1 MKKIWMVML
10 FGIMLLM
17 AKSNN
22 VYAETYET
30 DLSQYNVGDNILQTT
45 FEINTDE
52 ECEYEIVESGTF
64 HNGHAVVMMK
74 ERSDEEADE
83 ESGDEELFLGYINDK
98 LELRCNLTEMFGCD
112 TEQNQWFTWDDLGNC
127 LIGSDLL
134 LLRDG
139 QHYIKLS
146 ENDSITYSKDGYYIF
161 SIYNKSGYQHKENEY
176 IKYRTKANTIY
187 ALVTMIIS
195 FVASIMFNIN
205 NYLPM
210 IGCITFCVICFI
222 LSWYMADYSKDDKR
236 TVETN
241 KENNKRK
248 IKYTKIVMFIIIS
261 YGLFYPMVN
270 SGQSNGKLFIQQE
283 LLKLYDVE
291 KTSLII
297 GAILCVSRIV
307 RLISNIEFEKIHKKY
322 EDKVGI
328 MLPVALTISL
338 ILMLIGY
345 NISNMPV
352 LKFVIMGLGY
362 VMILFIRDPF
372 KVYMQ
377 DIALKNAD
385 KNSQQTLLTAMEL
398 SRKIVRTIISLS
410 FTTILLKYPMVLVIS
425 ILTVLSIIEIFVS
438 IYLYKIIMNNNE
450 KEQENEL

>member
-1 MKKIWMVML
+1 MEENKLKRFNKIFPWYDGLSGDLL
-10 FGIMLLM
+10 FWVAIDTLFLTVVKNFT
-17 AKSNN
+17 A
-22 VYAETYET
+22 
-30 DLSQYNVGDNILQTT
+30 SQIVSLTSISMIINILLQVPLLKIIHKIGNTKSVRLGSFLLLISSILLT
-45 FEINTDE
+45 FGRNYITIVIGKIFYEMSFTFQNMIN
-52 ECEYEIVESGTF
+52 
-64 HNGHAVVMMK
+64 AVLK
-74 ERSDEEADE
+74 
-83 ESGDEELFLGYINDK
+83 NN
-98 LELRCNLTEMFGCD
+98 LEL
-112 TEQNQWFTWDDLGNC
+112 
-127 LIGSDLL
+127 
-134 LLRDG
+134 
-139 QHYIKLS
+139 QH
-146 ENDSITYSKDGYYIF
+146 T
-161 SIYNKSGYQHKENEY
+161 ENEY

-187 ALVTMIIS
+187 AAVTMIIS

-222 LSWYMADYSKDDKR
+222 LSWYMVDYSKDNKKPI
-236 TVETN
+236 EKN
-241 KENNKRK
+241 KETVKGK
-248 IKYTKIVMFIIIS
+248 IKYTKIIIFILLS
-261 YGLFYPMVN
+261 YGLCYPMVN

-291 KTSLII
+291 KTSLVI

-307 RLISNIEFEKIHKKY
+307 RLLSNIKFDKIHKKY

-328 MLPVALTISL
+328 MLPVGLLISL

-345 NISNMPV
+345 NVSNMPV
-352 LKFVIMGLGY
+352 MKFVIMGFGY
-362 VMILFIRDPF
+362 VIILFIRDPF

-377 DIALKNAD
+377 DLALKNTD
-385 KNSQQTLLTAMEL
+385 KNRQQTLLTTMEL

-438 IYLYKIIMNNNE
+438 IYLYKIIINNNE

>member
-1 MKKIWMVML
+1 MEENKLKRFNKIFPWYDGLSGDLL
-10 FGIMLLM
+10 FWVAIDSLFLTVVKNFT
-17 AKSNN
+17 A
-22 VYAETYET
+22 
-30 DLSQYNVGDNILQTT
+30 SQIVSLTSISMIINILLQVPLLKIIHKIGNTKSVRLGSFLLLISSILLT
-45 FEINTDE
+45 FGKNYITIVIGKIFYEMAFTFQNMIN
-52 ECEYEIVESGTF
+52 
-64 HNGHAVVMMK
+64 AVLK
-74 ERSDEEADE
+74 
-83 ESGDEELFLGYINDK
+83 NN
-98 LELRCNLTEMFGCD
+98 LEL
-112 TEQNQWFTWDDLGNC
+112 
-127 LIGSDLL
+127 
-134 LLRDG
+134 
-139 QHYIKLS
+139 QH
-146 ENDSITYSKDGYYIF
+146 T
-161 SIYNKSGYQHKENEY
+161 ENEY

-187 ALVTMIIS
+187 AAVTMIIS

-222 LSWYMADYSKDDKR
+222 LSWYMVDYSKDNKNKL
-236 TVETN
+236 EKN
-241 KENNKRK
+241 KEIGKGK
-248 IKYTKIVMFIIIS
+248 IKYTKIIIFILLS
-261 YGLFYPMVN
+261 YGLCYPMVN

-291 KTSLII
+291 KTSLVI

-307 RLISNIEFEKIHKKY
+307 RLLSNIKFDKIHKKY

-328 MLPVALTISL
+328 MLPVGLLISL

-345 NISNMPV
+345 NVSNMPV
-352 LKFVIMGLGY
+352 MKFVIMGLGY
-362 VMILFIRDPF
+362 VIILFIRDPF

-377 DIALKNAD
+377 DLALKNTD
-385 KNSQQTLLTAMEL
+385 KNRQQTLLTTMEL

-438 IYLYKIIMNNNE
+438 IYLYKIIINNNE

>member
-1 MKKIWMVML
+1 MEENKLKRFNKIFPWYDGLSGDLL
-10 FGIMLLM
+10 FWVAIDTLFLTVVKNFT
-17 AKSNN
+17 A
-22 VYAETYET
+22 
-30 DLSQYNVGDNILQTT
+30 SQIVSLTSISMIINILLQVPLLKIIHKIGNTKSVRLGSFLLLISSILLT
-45 FEINTDE
+45 FGRNYITIVIGKIFYEMSFTFQNMIN
-52 ECEYEIVESGTF
+52 
-64 HNGHAVVMMK
+64 AVLK
-74 ERSDEEADE
+74 
-83 ESGDEELFLGYINDK
+83 NN
-98 LELRCNLTEMFGCD
+98 LEL
-112 TEQNQWFTWDDLGNC
+112 
-127 LIGSDLL
+127 
-134 LLRDG
+134 
-139 QHYIKLS
+139 QH
-146 ENDSITYSKDGYYIF
+146 T
-161 SIYNKSGYQHKENEY
+161 ENEY

-187 ALVTMIIS
+187 AAVTMIIS

-222 LSWYMADYSKDDKR
+222 LSWYMVDYSKDNKKPI
-236 TVETN
+236 EKN
-241 KENNKRK
+241 KETGKGK
-248 IKYTKIVMFIIIS
+248 IKYTKIIIFILLS

-291 KTSLII
+291 KTSLVI

-307 RLISNIEFEKIHKKY
+307 RLLSNIKFDKIHKKY

-328 MLPVALTISL
+328 MLPVGLLISL

-345 NISNMPV
+345 NVYNMPV
-352 LKFVIMGLGY
+352 MKFVIMGFGY
-362 VMILFIRDPF
+362 VIILFIRDPF

-377 DIALKNAD
+377 DLALKNTD
-385 KNSQQTLLTAMEL
+385 KNRQQTLLTTMEL

-438 IYLYKIIMNNNE
+438 IYLYKIIINNNE

>member
-1 MKKIWMVML
+1 MEENKLKRFNKIFPWYDGLSGDLL
-10 FGIMLLM
+10 FWIAIDTLFLTVVKNFT
-17 AKSNN
+17 A
-22 VYAETYET
+22 
-30 DLSQYNVGDNILQTT
+30 SQIVSLTSISMIINILLQVPLLKIIHKIGNTKSVRLGSFLLLISSILLT
-45 FEINTDE
+45 FGKNYITIVIGKIFYEMAFTFQNMIN
-52 ECEYEIVESGTF
+52 
-64 HNGHAVVMMK
+64 AVLK
-74 ERSDEEADE
+74 
-83 ESGDEELFLGYINDK
+83 NN
-98 LELRCNLTEMFGCD
+98 LEL
-112 TEQNQWFTWDDLGNC
+112 
-127 LIGSDLL
+127 
-134 LLRDG
+134 
-139 QHYIKLS
+139 QH
-146 ENDSITYSKDGYYIF
+146 T
-161 SIYNKSGYQHKENEY
+161 ENEY

-187 ALVTMIIS
+187 AAVTMIIS

-222 LSWYMADYSKDDKR
+222 LSWYMVDYSKDNKNKL
-236 TVETN
+236 EKN
-241 KENNKRK
+241 KETGKGK
-248 IKYTKIVMFIIIS
+248 IKYTKIIIFILLS

-291 KTSLII
+291 KTSLVI

-307 RLISNIEFEKIHKKY
+307 RLLSNIKFDKIHKKY

-328 MLPVALTISL
+328 MLPVGLLISL

-345 NISNMPV
+345 NVSNMPV
-352 LKFVIMGLGY
+352 MKFVIMGFGY
-362 VMILFIRDPF
+362 VIILFIRDPF

-377 DIALKNAD
+377 DLALKNTD
-385 KNSQQTLLTAMEL
+385 KNRQQTLLTTMEL

-438 IYLYKIIMNNNE
+438 IYLYKIIINNNE

>member
-1 MKKIWMVML
+1 MEENKLKRFNKIFPWYDGLSGDLL
-10 FGIMLLM
+10 FWVAIDTLFLTVVKNFT
-17 AKSNN
+17 A
-22 VYAETYET
+22 
-30 DLSQYNVGDNILQTT
+30 SQIVSLTSISMIINILLQVPLLKIIHKIGNTKSVRLGSFLLLISSILLT
-45 FEINTDE
+45 FGRNYITIVIGKIFYEMSFTFQNMIN
-52 ECEYEIVESGTF
+52 
-64 HNGHAVVMMK
+64 AVLK
-74 ERSDEEADE
+74 
-83 ESGDEELFLGYINDK
+83 NN
-98 LELRCNLTEMFGCD
+98 LEL
-112 TEQNQWFTWDDLGNC
+112 
-127 LIGSDLL
+127 
-134 LLRDG
+134 
-139 QHYIKLS
+139 QH
-146 ENDSITYSKDGYYIF
+146 T
-161 SIYNKSGYQHKENEY
+161 ENEY

-187 ALVTMIIS
+187 AAVTMIIS

-222 LSWYMADYSKDDKR
+222 LSWYMVDYSKDNKNKL
-236 TVETN
+236 EKN
-241 KENNKRK
+241 KETGKEK
-248 IKYTKIVMFIIIS
+248 IKYTKIIIFILLS

-291 KTSLII
+291 KTSLVI

-307 RLISNIEFEKIHKKY
+307 RLLSNIKFDKIHKKY

-328 MLPVALTISL
+328 MLPVGLLISL

-345 NISNMPV
+345 NVSNMPV
-352 LKFVIMGLGY
+352 MKFVIMGFGY
-362 VMILFIRDPF
+362 VIILFIRDPF

-377 DIALKNAD
+377 DLALKNTD
-385 KNSQQTLLTAMEL
+385 KNRQQTLLTTMEL

-438 IYLYKIIMNNNE
+438 IYLYKIIINNNE

>member
-1 MKKIWMVML
+1 MEENKLKRFNKIFPWYDGLSGDLL
-10 FGIMLLM
+10 FWVAIDTLFLTVVKNFT
-17 AKSNN
+17 A
-22 VYAETYET
+22 
-30 DLSQYNVGDNILQTT
+30 SQIVSLTSISMIINILLQVPLLKIIHKIGNTKSVRLGSFLLLISSILLT
-45 FEINTDE
+45 FGKNYITIVIGKIFYEMAFTFQNMIN
-52 ECEYEIVESGTF
+52 
-64 HNGHAVVMMK
+64 AVLK
-74 ERSDEEADE
+74 
-83 ESGDEELFLGYINDK
+83 NN
-98 LELRCNLTEMFGCD
+98 LEL
-112 TEQNQWFTWDDLGNC
+112 
-127 LIGSDLL
+127 
-134 LLRDG
+134 
-139 QHYIKLS
+139 QH
-146 ENDSITYSKDGYYIF
+146 T
-161 SIYNKSGYQHKENEY
+161 ENEY

-187 ALVTMIIS
+187 AAVTMIIS

-222 LSWYMADYSKDDKR
+222 LSWYMVDYSKDNKKPI
-236 TVETN
+236 EKN
-241 KENNKRK
+241 KETKKEK
-248 IKYTKIVMFIIIS
+248 IKYTKIIIFILLS
-261 YGLFYPMVN
+261 YGLCYPMVN

-291 KTSLII
+291 KTSLVI

-307 RLISNIEFEKIHKKY
+307 RLLSNIKFDKIHKKY

-328 MLPVALTISL
+328 MLPVGLLISL

-345 NISNMPV
+345 NVSNMPV
-352 LKFVIMGLGY
+352 MKFVIMGLGY
-362 VMILFIRDPF
+362 VIILFIRDPF

-377 DIALKNAD
+377 DLALKNTD
-385 KNSQQTLLTAMEL
+385 KNRQQTLLTTMEL

>member
-1 MKKIWMVML
+1 MEENKLKRFNKIFPWYDGLSGDLL
-10 FGIMLLM
+10 FWVAIDTLFLTVVKNFT
-17 AKSNN
+17 A
-22 VYAETYET
+22 
-30 DLSQYNVGDNILQTT
+30 SQIVSLTSISMIINILLQVPLLKIIHKIGNTKSVRLGSFLLLISSILLT
-45 FEINTDE
+45 FGRNYITIVIGKIFYEMSFTFQNMIN
-52 ECEYEIVESGTF
+52 
-64 HNGHAVVMMK
+64 AVLK
-74 ERSDEEADE
+74 
-83 ESGDEELFLGYINDK
+83 NN
-98 LELRCNLTEMFGCD
+98 LEL
-112 TEQNQWFTWDDLGNC
+112 
-127 LIGSDLL
+127 
-134 LLRDG
+134 
-139 QHYIKLS
+139 QH
-146 ENDSITYSKDGYYIF
+146 T
-161 SIYNKSGYQHKENEY
+161 ENEY

-187 ALVTMIIS
+187 AAVTMIIS

-222 LSWYMADYSKDDKR
+222 LSWYMVDYSKDNKNKL
-236 TVETN
+236 EKN
-241 KENNKRK
+241 KETGKEK
-248 IKYTKIVMFIIIS
+248 IKYTKIIIFIILS

-291 KTSLII
+291 KTSLVI

-307 RLISNIEFEKIHKKY
+307 RLLSNIKFDKIHKKY

-328 MLPVALTISL
+328 MLPVGLLISL

-345 NISNMPV
+345 NVSNMPV
-352 LKFVIMGLGY
+352 MKFVIMGFGY
-362 VMILFIRDPF
+362 VIILFIRDPF

-377 DIALKNAD
+377 DLALKNTD
-385 KNSQQTLLTAMEL
+385 KNRQQTLLTTMEL

-438 IYLYKIIMNNNE
+438 IYLYKIIINNNE

>member
-1 MKKIWMVML
+1 MEENKLKRFNKIFPWYDGLSGDLL
-10 FGIMLLM
+10 FWVAIDSLFLTVVKNFT
-17 AKSNN
+17 A
-22 VYAETYET
+22 
-30 DLSQYNVGDNILQTT
+30 SQIVSLTSISMIINILLQVPLLKIIHKIGNTKSVRLGSFLLLISSILLT
-45 FEINTDE
+45 FGKNYITIVIGKIFYEMAFTFQNMIN
-52 ECEYEIVESGTF
+52 
-64 HNGHAVVMMK
+64 AVLK
-74 ERSDEEADE
+74 
-83 ESGDEELFLGYINDK
+83 NN
-98 LELRCNLTEMFGCD
+98 LEL
-112 TEQNQWFTWDDLGNC
+112 
-127 LIGSDLL
+127 
-134 LLRDG
+134 
-139 QHYIKLS
+139 QH
-146 ENDSITYSKDGYYIF
+146 T
-161 SIYNKSGYQHKENEY
+161 ENEY

-187 ALVTMIIS
+187 AAVTMIIS

-222 LSWYMADYSKDDKR
+222 LSWYMVDYSKDNKNKL
-236 TVETN
+236 EKN
-241 KENNKRK
+241 KETGKGK
-248 IKYTKIVMFIIIS
+248 IKYTKIIIFILLS
-261 YGLFYPMVN
+261 YGLCYPMVN

-291 KTSLII
+291 KTSLVI

-307 RLISNIEFEKIHKKY
+307 RLLSNIKFDKIHKKY

-328 MLPVALTISL
+328 MLPVGLLISL

-345 NISNMPV
+345 NVSNMPV
-352 LKFVIMGLGY
+352 MKFVIMGFGY
-362 VMILFIRDPF
+362 VIILFIRDPF

-377 DIALKNAD
+377 DLALKNTD
-385 KNSQQTLLTAMEL
+385 KNRQQTLLTTMEL

>member
-1 MKKIWMVML
+1 MEENKLKRFNKIFPWYDGLSGDLL
-10 FGIMLLM
+10 FWVAIDTLFLTVVKNFT
-17 AKSNN
+17 A
-22 VYAETYET
+22 
-30 DLSQYNVGDNILQTT
+30 SQIVSLTSISMIINILLQVPLLKIIHKIGNTKSVRLGSFLLLISSILLT
-45 FEINTDE
+45 FGKNYITIVIGKIFYEMAFTFQNMIN
-52 ECEYEIVESGTF
+52 
-64 HNGHAVVMMK
+64 AVLK
-74 ERSDEEADE
+74 
-83 ESGDEELFLGYINDK
+83 NN
-98 LELRCNLTEMFGCD
+98 LEL
-112 TEQNQWFTWDDLGNC
+112 
-127 LIGSDLL
+127 
-134 LLRDG
+134 
-139 QHYIKLS
+139 QH
-146 ENDSITYSKDGYYIF
+146 T
-161 SIYNKSGYQHKENEY
+161 ENEY

-187 ALVTMIIS
+187 AAVTMIIS

-222 LSWYMADYSKDDKR
+222 LSWYMVDYSKDNKNKL
-236 TVETN
+236 EKN
-241 KENNKRK
+241 KETGKGK
-248 IKYTKIVMFIIIS
+248 IKYTKIIIFILLS
-261 YGLFYPMVN
+261 YGLCYPMVN

-291 KTSLII
+291 KTSLVI

-307 RLISNIEFEKIHKKY
+307 RLLSNIKFDKIHKKY

-328 MLPVALTISL
+328 MLPVGLLISL
-338 ILMLIGY
+338 ILMIIGY
-345 NISNMPV
+345 NVSNMPV
-352 LKFVIMGLGY
+352 MKFVIMGFGY
-362 VMILFIRDPF
+362 VIILFIRDPF

-377 DIALKNAD
+377 DLALKNTD
-385 KNSQQTLLTAMEL
+385 KNRQQTLLTTMEL

>member
-1 MKKIWMVML
+1 
-10 FGIMLLM
+10 M
-17 AKSNN
+17 AFTFQNMINAALKNN
-22 VYAETYET
+22 
-30 DLSQYNVGDNILQTT
+30 
-45 FEINTDE
+45 
-52 ECEYEIVESGTF
+52 
-64 HNGHAVVMMK
+64 
-74 ERSDEEADE
+74 
-83 ESGDEELFLGYINDK
+83 
-98 LELRCNLTEMFGCD
+98 LEL
-112 TEQNQWFTWDDLGNC
+112 
-127 LIGSDLL
+127 
-134 LLRDG
+134 
-139 QHYIKLS
+139 
-146 ENDSITYSKDGYYIF
+146 
-161 SIYNKSGYQHKENEY
+161 QHKENEY

-241 KENNKRK
+241 KENNKK
-248 IKYTKIVMFIIIS
+248 KIVMFIIIS

>member
-1 MKKIWMVML
+1 MAVYVAIDTL
-10 FGIMLLM
+10 FLTVVKNFT
-17 AKSNN
+17 A
-22 VYAETYET
+22 
-30 DLSQYNVGDNILQTT
+30 SQIVSLTSISMIINILLQVPLLKIIHKIGNTKSVRLGSFLLLISSILLT
-45 FEINTDE
+45 FGRNYITIVIGKIFYEMSFTFQNMIN
-52 ECEYEIVESGTF
+52 
-64 HNGHAVVMMK
+64 AVLK
-74 ERSDEEADE
+74 
-83 ESGDEELFLGYINDK
+83 NN
-98 LELRCNLTEMFGCD
+98 LEL
-112 TEQNQWFTWDDLGNC
+112 
-127 LIGSDLL
+127 
-134 LLRDG
+134 
-139 QHYIKLS
+139 QH
-146 ENDSITYSKDGYYIF
+146 T
-161 SIYNKSGYQHKENEY
+161 ENEY

-187 ALVTMIIS
+187 AAVTMIIS

-222 LSWYMADYSKDDKR
+222 LSWYMVDYSKDNKKPI
-236 TVETN
+236 EKN
-241 KENNKRK
+241 KETGKEK
-248 IKYTKIVMFIIIS
+248 IKYTKIIIFILLS
-261 YGLFYPMVN
+261 YGLCYPMVN

-291 KTSLII
+291 KTSLVI

-307 RLISNIEFEKIHKKY
+307 RLLSNIKFDKIHKKY

-328 MLPVALTISL
+328 MLPVGLLISL

-345 NISNMPV
+345 NVSNMPV
-352 LKFVIMGLGY
+352 MKFVIMGFGY
-362 VMILFIRDPF
+362 VIILFIRDPF

-377 DIALKNAD
+377 DLALKNTD
-385 KNSQQTLLTAMEL
+385 KNRQQTLLTTMEL

-438 IYLYKIIMNNNE
+438 IYLYKIIINNNE

>member
-1 MKKIWMVML
+1 MEANKLKRFNKIFPWYDGLSGDLL
-10 FGIMLLM
+10 FWVAIDTLFLTVVKNFT
-17 AKSNN
+17 A
-22 VYAETYET
+22 
-30 DLSQYNVGDNILQTT
+30 SQIVSLTSISMIINILLQVPLLKIIHKIGNTKSVRLGSFLLLISSILLT
-45 FEINTDE
+45 FGKNYITIVIGKIFYEMAFTFQNMIN
-52 ECEYEIVESGTF
+52 
-64 HNGHAVVMMK
+64 AVLK
-74 ERSDEEADE
+74 
-83 ESGDEELFLGYINDK
+83 NN
-98 LELRCNLTEMFGCD
+98 LEL
-112 TEQNQWFTWDDLGNC
+112 
-127 LIGSDLL
+127 
-134 LLRDG
+134 
-139 QHYIKLS
+139 QH
-146 ENDSITYSKDGYYIF
+146 T
-161 SIYNKSGYQHKENEY
+161 ENEY

-187 ALVTMIIS
+187 AAVTMIIS

-222 LSWYMADYSKDDKR
+222 LSWYMVDYSKDNKNKL
-236 TVETN
+236 EKN
-241 KENNKRK
+241 KETGKGK
-248 IKYTKIVMFIIIS
+248 IKYTKIIIFILLS
-261 YGLFYPMVN
+261 YGLCYPMVN

-291 KTSLII
+291 KTSLVI

-307 RLISNIEFEKIHKKY
+307 RLLSNIKFDKIHKKY

-328 MLPVALTISL
+328 MLPVGLLISL

-345 NISNMPV
+345 NVSNMPV
-352 LKFVIMGLGY
+352 MKFVIMGFGY
-362 VMILFIRDPF
+362 VIILFIRDPF

-377 DIALKNAD
+377 DLALKNTD
-385 KNSQQTLLTAMEL
+385 KNRQQTLLTTMEL

>member
-1 MKKIWMVML
+1 MEENKLKRFNKIFPWYDGLSGDLL
-10 FGIMLLM
+10 FWVAIDTLFLTVVKNFT
-17 AKSNN
+17 A
-22 VYAETYET
+22 
-30 DLSQYNVGDNILQTT
+30 SQIVSLTSISMIINILLQVPLLKIIHKIGNTKSVRLGSFLLLISSILLT
-45 FEINTDE
+45 FGKNYITIVIGKIFYEMAFTFQNMIN
-52 ECEYEIVESGTF
+52 
-64 HNGHAVVMMK
+64 AVLK
-74 ERSDEEADE
+74 
-83 ESGDEELFLGYINDK
+83 NN
-98 LELRCNLTEMFGCD
+98 LEL
-112 TEQNQWFTWDDLGNC
+112 
-127 LIGSDLL
+127 
-134 LLRDG
+134 
-139 QHYIKLS
+139 
-146 ENDSITYSKDGYYIF
+146 
-161 SIYNKSGYQHKENEY
+161 QHKENEY

-187 ALVTMIIS
+187 AAVTMIIS

-222 LSWYMADYSKDDKR
+222 LSWYMVDYSKDNKNKL
-236 TVETN
+236 EKN
-241 KENNKRK
+241 KETGKGK
-248 IKYTKIVMFIIIS
+248 IKYTKIIIFILLS
-261 YGLFYPMVN
+261 YGLCYPMVN

-291 KTSLII
+291 KTSLVI

-307 RLISNIEFEKIHKKY
+307 RLLSNIKFDKIHKKY

-328 MLPVALTISL
+328 MLPVGLLISL

-345 NISNMPV
+345 NVSNMPV
-352 LKFVIMGLGY
+352 MKFVIMGFGY
-362 VMILFIRDPF
+362 VIILFIRDPF

-377 DIALKNAD
+377 DLALKNTD
-385 KNSQQTLLTAMEL
+385 KNRQQTLLTTMEL

>member
-1 MKKIWMVML
+1 MEENKLKRFNKIFPWYDGLSGDLL
-10 FGIMLLM
+10 FWVAIDTLFLTVVKNFT
-17 AKSNN
+17 A
-22 VYAETYET
+22 
-30 DLSQYNVGDNILQTT
+30 SQIVSLTSISMIINILLQVPLLKIIHKIGNTKSVRLGSFLLLISSILLT
-45 FEINTDE
+45 FCKNYITIVIGKIFYEMAFTFQNMIN
-52 ECEYEIVESGTF
+52 
-64 HNGHAVVMMK
+64 AVLK
-74 ERSDEEADE
+74 
-83 ESGDEELFLGYINDK
+83 NN
-98 LELRCNLTEMFGCD
+98 LEL
-112 TEQNQWFTWDDLGNC
+112 
-127 LIGSDLL
+127 
-134 LLRDG
+134 
-139 QHYIKLS
+139 QH
-146 ENDSITYSKDGYYIF
+146 T
-161 SIYNKSGYQHKENEY
+161 ENEY

-187 ALVTMIIS
+187 AAVTMIIS

-222 LSWYMADYSKDDKR
+222 LSWYMVDYSKDNKNKL
-236 TVETN
+236 EKN
-241 KENNKRK
+241 KETGKGK
-248 IKYTKIVMFIIIS
+248 IKYTKIIIFILLS
-261 YGLFYPMVN
+261 YGLCYPMVN

-291 KTSLII
+291 KTSLVI

-307 RLISNIEFEKIHKKY
+307 RLLSNIKFDKIHKKY

-328 MLPVALTISL
+328 MLPVGLLISL

-345 NISNMPV
+345 NVSNMPV
-352 LKFVIMGLGY
+352 MKFVIMGFGY
-362 VMILFIRDPF
+362 VIILFIRDPF

-377 DIALKNAD
+377 DLALKNTD
-385 KNSQQTLLTAMEL
+385 KNRQQTLLTTMEL

>member
-1 MKKIWMVML
+1 
-10 FGIMLLM
+10 
-17 AKSNN
+17 
-22 VYAETYET
+22 
-30 DLSQYNVGDNILQTT
+30 
-45 FEINTDE
+45 
-52 ECEYEIVESGTF
+52 
-64 HNGHAVVMMK
+64 
-74 ERSDEEADE
+74 
-83 ESGDEELFLGYINDK
+83 
-98 LELRCNLTEMFGCD
+98 
-112 TEQNQWFTWDDLGNC
+112 
-127 LIGSDLL
+127 
-134 LLRDG
+134 
-139 QHYIKLS
+139 
-146 ENDSITYSKDGYYIF
+146 
-161 SIYNKSGYQHKENEY
+161 
-176 IKYRTKANTIY
+176 
-187 ALVTMIIS
+187 MIIS

-241 KENNKRK
+241 KENNKK
-248 IKYTKIVMFIIIS
+248 KIVMFIIIS

-410 FTTILLKYPMVLVIS
+410 FTKILLKYPMVLVIS